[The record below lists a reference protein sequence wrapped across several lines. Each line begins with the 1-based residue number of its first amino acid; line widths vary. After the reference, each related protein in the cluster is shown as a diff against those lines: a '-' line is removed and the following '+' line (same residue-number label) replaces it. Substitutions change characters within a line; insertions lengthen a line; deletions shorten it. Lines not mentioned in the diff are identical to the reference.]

1 MAKRRT
7 LKANLQKAQARVK
20 VLEQRVI
27 TLTKKLDK
35 LSQIKVQEIENPIV
49 ELKKE
54 ILIDERAIENMP
66 LEHVKK
72 MIAEKFLE
80 TTDEFGRWQPNLLD
94 CIKFDVENVVP
105 TYPNSH
111 MRRVVAYLTAVNK
124 NVERRTFVVV

>member
-54 ILIDERAIENMP
+54 ILIDERAIGNMP

-80 TTDEFGRWQPNLLD
+80 TTDEDGRWQPNLLD

-105 TYPNSH
+105 NYPNSH

-124 NVERRTFVVV
+124 NVERRTVVVV

>member
-27 TLTKKLDK
+27 TLTKELDK

-54 ILIDERAIENMP
+54 ILIDEKAIKNMP

-72 MIAEKFLE
+72 MFAEEFLE
-80 TTDEFGRWQPNLLD
+80 TTDEDGRWQPNLID
-94 CIKFDVENVVP
+94 CIKFEVEDAPYYANP
-105 TYPNSH
+105 HT
-111 MRRVVAYLTAVNK
+111 RRVTAYLSAVNK
-124 NVERRTFVVV
+124 NIERKTTIVI